1 MPMVDLESVFD
12 RLSASPIRTFEKG
25 ELVLAEG
32 TKTGHL
38 LFLIQGAV
46 DIAKN
51 GWHIARVD
59 KPGAM
64 FGEMAAFRGQ
74 PHSADVVAIARSSFF
89 VVSDAVSFLRSEPL
103 IALYIAGVQSDRLD
117 AANRNLIA
125 ARSEF
130 TAMGQRGQTFVAALD
145 TIGAALHAAA

>member
-1 MPMVDLESVFD
+1 MPMVDLETVFD

-46 DIAKN
+46 DVGKN

-74 PHSADVVAIARSSFF
+74 PTSLLSCGRASSWL
-89 VVSDAVSFLRSEPL
+89 VTRHPSSDPSP
-103 IALYIAGVQSDRLD
+103 
-117 AANRNLIA
+117 
-125 ARSEF
+125 
-130 TAMGQRGQTFVAALD
+130 
-145 TIGAALHAAA
+145 